1 MTSGRSSSPGVS
13 AIASIV
19 PLHPVS
25 LTGFRGDSDT
35 LASLGTSAVW
45 FCPGIRCHCGVLC
58 DCQRGLVLL
67 VSTVAGWVP
76 LLNSWPLG

>member
-1 MTSGRSSSPGVS
+1 MPSGRSSSPWVS

-25 LTGFRGDSDT
+25 ITGFRDGSDT
-35 LASLGTSAVW
+35 LDYLGVSAVW
-45 FCPGIRCHCGVLC
+45 FCHGIRCHCGVLC

-67 VSTVAGWVP
+67 LSAVAGWFP
-76 LLNSWPLG
+76 HFTSWPLG